1 MNTGLELGEP
11 FVLVILLILYANV
24 TLEIKPHTY
33 TSGRF
38 GALCRKIIELCPETS
53 HIKACQKIK
62 GGFNRV
68 FIFTLDSEK
77 TIVAR
82 LLFWL
87 VGPAKLT
94 TNSEVAIVHYFRR
107 IDAIYQTKEIV
118 DLEFPAFGSIYFDNT
133 LRSASK
139 QPLGEGFWLTIGEY
153 CNGLVDAG
161 LSQISPIDT
170 EPKRLIYHG
179 SPEVYLAL
187 LKCTCPMLKQMAA
200 NTQIRNSA
208 TPLLFYPDLHMRN
221 VFILDDNPSATTSI
235 IDSSETCA
243 KAFDLPSQF
252 YTPKLTGSRRM
263 NGFKVQCPY
272 PIPMQEELKK
282 HKKEYRL
289 FEAAQNLRAD
299 LSSLLNTVSDGW
311 VPPKIFDGMLQAVLT
326 NADSDNQPVRD
337 EITLRSIWPF
347 DIDQRRLLKSE
358 GLYMGSK
365 LHFLVK
371 NDCITATV
379 PAAIASSLVLKIVE

>member
-1 MNTGLELGEP
+1 MPRDKSYKGLSK
-11 FVLVILLILYANV
+11 N
-24 TLEIKPHTY
+24 
-33 TSGRF
+33 
-38 GALCRKIIELCPETS
+38 
-53 HIKACQKIK
+53 Q
-62 GGFNRV
+62 
-68 FIFTLDSEK
+68 SEK

-94 TNSEVAIVHYFRR
+94 TNSEVAIVHYY
-107 IDAIYQTKEIV
+107 AIYQTKEIV

-139 QPLGEGFWLTIGEY
+139 QPLGDGFWLTIGEY

-161 LSQISPIDT
+161 LSQISPIYT

-221 VFILDDNPSATTSI
+221 YSGKLPGFLIR
-235 IDSSETCA
+235 SETCA

-263 NGFKVQCPY
+263 NGNIFQ
-272 PIPMQEELKK
+272 
-282 HKKEYRL
+282 L
-289 FEAAQNLRAD
+289 FYYSQNLRAD
-299 LSSLLNTVSDGW
+299 LSSLLNTVQARRK
-311 VPPKIFDGMLQAVLT
+311 KIFDGMLQAVLT

-347 DIDQRRLLKSE
+347 DIDQ
-358 GLYMGSK
+358 
-365 LHFLVK
+365 
-371 NDCITATV
+371 
-379 PAAIASSLVLKIVE
+379 